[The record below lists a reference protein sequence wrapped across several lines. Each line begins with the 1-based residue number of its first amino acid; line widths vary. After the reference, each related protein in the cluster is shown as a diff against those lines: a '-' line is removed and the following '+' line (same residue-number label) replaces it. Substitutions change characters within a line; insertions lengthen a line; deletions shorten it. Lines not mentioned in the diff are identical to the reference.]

1 MAELLTLDG
10 SQGEGGGKIL
20 RTALSL
26 AVALR
31 RPVRLIR
38 IRARRPRPGLQ
49 PQHLAVVRALAEIS
63 RAEVTG
69 DALDSTDIHFTPREL
84 RGGEYRFDVAAIKGS
99 AGSVSLVFQSLLLPL
114 AFAPEPSR
122 LTLCGGTH
130 VPWSP
135 PVHYVTKVFL
145 PMLRRAGVQAGL
157 TLKRWG
163 WYPAGGG
170 EIDAEI
176 TPISAVRALVQEV
189 REKPAV
195 ISGVSAVSRL
205 PRSIAERQRTRALE
219 RLAAR
224 DLAAD
229 ITIGEDREARNPGT
243 LLFLATEGAGTA
255 ALGRRGLRA
264 ETVADLAVDPLLAF
278 LDSGASVDDHLAD
291 QLVPFLALAHE
302 PSTFSCPTPSRHL
315 TTVAWVVQQFLPV
328 RIALSSGASRA
339 TVRILP
345 EEPAQGRC
353 SLPT

>member
-1 MAELLTLDG
+1 
-10 SQGEGGGKIL
+10 
-20 RTALSL
+20 
-26 AVALR
+26 
-31 RPVRLIR
+31 
-38 IRARRPRPGLQ
+38 
-49 PQHLAVVRALAEIS
+49 VVRALAEIS
-63 RAEVTG
+63 RAEVIG
-69 DALDSTDIHFTPREL
+69 DALDSTELHFTPREL

-114 AFAPEPSR
+114 AFAPAPSR

-135 PVHYVTKVFL
+135 PVHYVTEVFL
-145 PMLRRAGVQAGL
+145 PILRRAGVQASL

-170 EIDAEI
+170 EIEAEI
-176 TPISAVRALVQEV
+176 TPTSAIRGLVREL

-195 ISGVSAVSRL
+195 ISGISAVSRL

-224 DLAAD
+224 DLTAD
-229 ITIGEDREARNPGT
+229 ITISEDHEARNPGT
-243 LLFLATEGAGTA
+243 LLFLATDGGGAS

-264 ETVADLAVDPLLAF
+264 ETVADVAVDPLLAY
-278 LDSGASVDDHLAD
+278 LDSGATVDGHLAD
-291 QLVPFLALAHE
+291 QLLPFLALARE
-302 PSTFSCPTPSRHL
+302 PSTFTCPTLSSHL

-328 RIALSSGASRA
+328 DIGLISGPPRAS
-339 TVRILP
+339 VRVLP
-345 EEPAQGRC
+345 KEPGQGRC